1 MTSPTRQ
8 EGTPRKRFVHLG
20 DRLLAI
26 ARIRAGAASIELI
39 AEEFDVDPADVAQW
53 LQVHADDRVMLLS
66 ELREGDS
73 PQTRELMRRARLLA
87 ELVAE
92 ADRSIRELHQEYVM
106 TLAAT
111 RFHQET

>member
-8 EGTPRKRFVHLG
+8 EGAPRKRFVHLG

-26 ARIRAGAASIELI
+26 ARIRSGAASIELI
-39 AEEFDVDPADVAQW
+39 AEEFDVESTEVASW
-53 LQVHADDRVMLLS
+53 LEVHAHDRVMLLS
-66 ELREGDS
+66 ELREGAS
-73 PQTRELMRRARLLA
+73 PQVRDLMRRARLLA
-87 ELVAE
+87 QLVAD
-92 ADRSIRELHQEYVM
+92 ADRIIRELHQEYVM

>member
-8 EGTPRKRFVHLG
+8 EGAPRKRFVHLG

-26 ARIRAGAASIELI
+26 ARIRSGAASIELI
-39 AEEFDVDPADVAQW
+39 AEEFDVDPAEVTSW

-73 PQTRELMRRARLLA
+73 PQMRELMRRARLLA
-87 ELVAE
+87 QLVAD

-111 RFHQET
+111 RFHQEI